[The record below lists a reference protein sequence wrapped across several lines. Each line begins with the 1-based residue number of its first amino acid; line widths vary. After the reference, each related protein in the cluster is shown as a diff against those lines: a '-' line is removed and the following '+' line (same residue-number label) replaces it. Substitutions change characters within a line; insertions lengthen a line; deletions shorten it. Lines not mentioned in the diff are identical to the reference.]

1 MHAFVDMLDF
11 RNMKFTEALRTF
23 LQSFRLPGEAQKID
37 RFVLKFAE
45 RYIAGNPKTEFA
57 NADTAYILSFS
68 VIMLN
73 TDAHSPNIKR
83 GRMSKLEF
91 VKNNRGINDSKDLPE
106 EFLGEIYDEIQSNEI
121 KMKDEVEAPT
131 LTVAPGLANTFANV
145 GRDLLKE
152 AYVLQSEGMSNRSEV
167 CCCASLHAWLSA
179 GSPSLALA
187 YKSNSFAFV
196 FSMFARSS
204 RPSSRQC
211 FVNSAEAVSTN
222 PKSTTRP
229 RI

>member
-11 RNMKFTEALRTF
+11 RNMRFTEALRTF
-23 LQSFRLPGEAQKID
+23 LQAFRLPGEAQKID

-83 GRMSKLEF
+83 GRMSKVEF
-91 VKNNRGINDSKDLPE
+91 LKNNRGINDSKDLPP
-106 EFLGEIYDEIQSNEI
+106 EFLGEIYDEIQANEI
-121 KMKDEVEAPT
+121 KMKDEVEAPQ
-131 LTVAPGLANTFANV
+131 LTVAPGLANTIANV
-145 GRDLLKE
+145 GRDLQKE

-167 CCCASLHAWLSA
+167 
-179 GSPSLALA
+179 
-187 YKSNSFAFV
+187 
-196 FSMFARSS
+196 R
-204 RPSSRQC
+204 
-211 FVNSAEAVSTN
+211 
-222 PKSTTRP
+222 
-229 RI
+229 